1 MSYTYEYPRPA
12 VTVDALIF
20 QIGGHLPRI
29 LLIRRGNEPFKGK
42 WAIPG
47 GFIDLDEE
55 LIDAA
60 KRELQEETGI
70 KGIALHEFGVYGAV
84 NRDPRHRTIS
94 IAYAGLMKDS
104 SMEAIAAD
112 DAAEARWFELN
123 GLPDL
128 AFDHDLIIS
137 DAVAFA
143 TRKNWI

>member
-20 QIGGHLPRI
+20 KKEGLEPRI
-29 LLIRRGNEPFKGK
+29 LLIKRGNEPFKDK

-55 LIDAA
+55 LMDAA
-60 KRELQEETGI
+60 SRELEEETGL
-70 KGIALHEFGVYGAV
+70 KGITLHEFGVYGAV

-94 IAYAGLMKDS
+94 IAFAGLLEDH
-104 SMEAIAAD
+104 SMNAVGGD
-112 DAAEARWFELN
+112 DASEAQWFQIN
-123 GLPDL
+123 NLPEL

-137 DAVAFA
+137 DGIAFA
-143 TRKNWI
+143 RQLEWI